1 MLKKIKKT
9 ILKPAL
15 IMLILC
21 QMCPNLARGDLNT
34 LIKNVFPSGT
44 MSNATKSAIALEQG
58 AGHLTGGSVVIKT
71 PAVADLQLLSV
82 KAPSC
87 RMGGLPCGAQF
98 EILGGGLSVVS
109 SAELMNHM
117 KGMVQNGMT
126 YAGMLLVE
134 TLCPQCKAG
143 MVWLDAKADWVNQM
157 AKLDCESM
165 QKLING
171 PATKLAADF
180 RAKRQA
186 NMIKNGSGKD
196 SAWYAENSKEDNGQ
210 SVTTN
215 PEFKSQLDINFNLV
229 YKALTEEAGNRNNA
243 ADLNEILM
251 SISGTIIGKKDD
263 QGRPSVVHKKSLL
276 TQDLITDFVGLGGSS
291 SEVKLQLYACDDY
304 EYCLNPKIVEKTIN
318 KDAVLFAQLSK
329 IITGLVEKIYNN
341 QGELTSEEEMII
353 ALSSLPL
360 IPKIEMD
367 LGIYANPKNVTLNQA
382 DFLEALCFDVAVNY
396 LTRMLHKVEEKVA
409 SLAAA
414 QISGGQHFDAFERET
429 KSALRILLDAR
440 NRAFKKYDI
449 IAQSKARLAQDQ
461 RIFTQKF
468 EVFFSNNQN

>member
-1 MLKKIKKT
+1 MKIKT
-9 ILKPAL
+9 YILKSVLTIIL
-15 IMLILC
+15 IVQI
-21 QMCPNLARGDLNT
+21 CPNLAKADLSV

-44 MSNATKSAIALEQG
+44 MSNETEAAVALEQG

-71 PAVADLQLLSV
+71 PAVEDLQLLSV

-87 RMGGLPCGAQF
+87 KMGGLPCGAQF
-98 EILGGGLSVVS
+98 EILGGGVSLVS

-117 KGMVQNGMT
+117 KGMVENGVT

-165 QKLING
+165 QKMING
-171 PATKLAADF
+171 PATKLAADY

-186 NMIKNGSGKD
+186 NMIKNGAGKD
-196 SAWYAENSKEDNGQ
+196 AAWYAENSKKDDGQ

-215 PEFKSQLDINFNLV
+215 IELKGQLDINFNLV
-229 YKALTEEAGNRNNA
+229 YKALLEAGGNRNNA
-243 ADLNEILM
+243 VDLNEIFM
-251 SISGTIIGKKDD
+251 SISGTIIGKRDD

-276 TQDLITDFVGLGGSS
+276 TQDLITDFVGLGSTGR
-291 SEVKLQLYACDDY
+291 EVKLKLYSCDEYD
-304 EYCLNPKIVEKTIN
+304 YCLNPKIEEKSLN
-318 KDAVLFAQLSK
+318 KDAVLFAHLSK
-329 IITGLVEKIYNN
+329 IIQGLVEKIFKNE
-341 QGELTSEEEMII
+341 GELTSEEKMII

-367 LGIYANPKNVTLNQA
+367 LAIYANPKNVTLNQA

-396 LTRMLHKVEEKVA
+396 LTRMLHQVEEKVA

-414 QISGGQHFDAFERET
+414 QISGGQYFQAFEREA
-429 KSALRILLDAR
+429 KSALKILLDAR
-440 NRAFKKYDI
+440 TNAFKKYDI

-461 RIFTQKF
+461 RIFNQKF